1 MKPDQRPYNAERKPM
16 LCPKC
21 GWELRELKLKAQYC
35 RDAFTCDNG
44 VCEYCNVVFTLHLR
58 IVGVLVMSGED
69 EKFEE
74 RKETPCCSPLK

>member
-1 MKPDQRPYNAERKPM
+1 M
-16 LCPKC
+16 LCLHC

-35 RDAFTCDNG
+35 RTVYTCDNG
-44 VCEYCNVVFTLHLR
+44 VCEMCNRVFMIQIH

-74 RKETPCCSPLK
+74 RKGE